1 MIDKKGRVELAVL
14 PFYYIVKM
22 IIKEYELRLR
32 ENRGFSENT
41 VKNYT
46 RTVRMFDKYLKKI
59 TFSWGVDELKN
70 IKLTH
75 VNWFIQNQKI
85 KWKGCRTCNNY
96 LAWIKLFLRFCLI
109 SDYET
114 LDYRKIMYSREIE
127 KKIDSL
133 TEDEAK
139 KLLYYF
145 KKIKCITEKDEII
158 KTRDLCI
165 CQLLLY
171 TWLRVSE
178 LSNLRV
184 RDIKNQM
191 QIVGKWWKA
200 RPIFLTDEDIKLID
214 LYLYLRNN
222 NSEWLFI
229 SHSSNSL
236 WNRLSNV
243 SIENII
249 REWAKKAG
257 IEWRVFPHKLRHTFA
272 TNLLWNW
279 VQLSHIQYMLW
290 HNSLLTTQKYLTV
303 LNNELEKSHNMI
315 KRY

>member
-22 IIKEYELRLR
+22 IVKEYELRLR
-32 ENRGFSENT
+32 ENRCFSENT
-41 VKNYT
+41 VKNYI
-46 RTVRMFDKYLKKI
+46 RTIWMFDKYLKKI
-59 TFSWGVDELKN
+59 TFSWGVDETKN
-70 IKLTH
+70 IKLAH

-85 KWKGCRTCNNY
+85 RWINTRTCNNY
-96 LAWIKLFLRFCLI
+96 LAAIKNFFRFCLI
-109 SDYET
+109 CDYEA
-114 LDYRKIMYSREIE
+114 LDYKKIIFSREE
-127 KKIDSL
+127 ERKIDSL
-133 TEDEAK
+133 TDDEAK

-145 KKIKCITEKDEII
+145 KSIKCITEKEEII
-158 KTRDLCI
+158 KTRNLCI

-178 LSNLRV
+178 LSNLKV

-191 QIVGKWWKA
+191 QIIGKWWKV

-222 NSEWLFI
+222 NSEYLFI

-236 WNRLSNV
+236 WHRLSKE
-243 SIENII
+243 SIEKII
-249 REWAKKAG
+249 REWWKEIW
-257 IEWRVFPHKLRHTFA
+257 IEVFPHKLRHTFA
-272 TNLLWNW
+272 TNLLWSW

-303 LNNELEKSHNMI
+303 LNSELEKSHNMI